1 MSAIIPSL
9 QRSAVSELPGFRP
22 GPIRPSKGVGP
33 DADSIAAFL
42 NDIETHQSRE
52 TLSVKS
58 VLLKRRGAVAISLAE
73 RLYDA
78 LADAKLLTAQVAMHF
93 DQDWR
98 TRLFAQLDDLLDVE
112 EWHEDDEPIKGAS
125 FRTFLRMTIYQ
136 SPERRPGL
144 GVSHRGNLIAA
155 WTSGADR
162 LTLEF
167 SPGDM
172 IRWVLSCEI
181 DGELERA
188 AGETPVRRFPEVVSA
203 FRPERWFSD
212 AQRQNST

>member
-9 QRSAVSELPGFRP
+9 KRGAVSEEPGFRP
-22 GPIRPSKGVGP
+22 GLIQPSTGVGP
-33 DADSIAAFL
+33 DADAIAAFR
-42 NDIETHQSRE
+42 NRIEMHQSRE
-52 TLSVKS
+52 SLRVKPES
-58 VLLKRRGAVAISLAE
+58 TPRRGAVAIPVAE
-73 RLYDA
+73 RLYDS
-78 LADAKLLTAQVAMHF
+78 LAEAKLLTAQVAMHF

-125 FRTFLRMTIYQ
+125 FRTFLRIMIYQ

-167 SPGDM
+167 LPGDM

-212 AQRQNST
+212 AQHNNST

>member
-9 QRSAVSELPGFRP
+9 QRSAVFEEPGFRP
-22 GPIRPSKGVGP
+22 GPIPPSRGVGP
-33 DADSIAAFL
+33 DADFR
-42 NDIETHQSRE
+42 NDMEPHQSRK
-52 TLSVKS
+52 TLSVTS

-78 LADAKLLTAQVAMHF
+78 LAEAKLLTSQVAMHF

-125 FRTFLRMTIYQ
+125 FRTFLRMMIFQ

-167 SPGDM
+167 SPSDM

-203 FRPERWFSD
+203 FHPERWFSD
-212 AQRQNST
+212 AQQQNST